1 MKNGKT
7 AVKNAL
13 CGILAGILTL
23 LGAVSCG
30 SGQTNPQ
37 GGAGA
42 SEGDV
47 LIISLLSN

>member
-1 MKNGKT
+1 MKNGKA
-7 AVKNAL
+7 AVKNTL

-30 SGQTNPQ
+30 SGQTHPE

-42 SEGDV
+42 SGGE
-47 LIISLLSN
+47 NRPQ